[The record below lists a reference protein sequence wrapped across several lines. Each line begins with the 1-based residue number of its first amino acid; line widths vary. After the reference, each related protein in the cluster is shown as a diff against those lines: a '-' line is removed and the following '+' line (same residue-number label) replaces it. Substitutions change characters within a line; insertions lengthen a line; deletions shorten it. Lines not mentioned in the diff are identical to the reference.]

1 MKWIGGLAEWAEGDT
16 DYISVAFSYKVPEA
30 VDRAI
35 FAKHQGLK
43 VKVGGPALFVPS
55 LAKRFEGIAEVGG
68 KYPDAVIHHNPNATF
83 ASKGCPVGC
92 WFCLV
97 PTIEGKEFTL
107 LPDFPVRPVLCDS
120 NLSALPAKYQEHI
133 ISRYKKEGVP
143 LLDCCQGFE
152 PITFTEDVFNRWK
165 EINQGPWRFAF
176 DETKEAP
183 QVRRVFKMLAGETNR
198 RKKRVYCLIG
208 NEPFQACMDRLN
220 EIIANNCDPH
230 VQPFIPL
237 NSLAREPLAKF
248 DWTVQ
253 LLKDV
258 ARWANAFLYR
268 TVSFKD
274 YNRSRKNQIE
284 VYDESQGLFTF
295 V

>member
-1 MKWIGGLAEWAEGDT
+1 
-16 DYISVAFSYKVPEA
+16 
-30 VDRAI
+30 
-35 FAKHQGLK
+35 
-43 VKVGGPALFVPS
+43 
-55 LAKRFEGIAEVGG
+55 
-68 KYPDAVIHHNPNATF
+68 
-83 ASKGCPVGC
+83 
-92 WFCLV
+92 
-97 PTIEGKEFTL
+97 
-107 LPDFPVRPVLCDS
+107 
-120 NLSALPAKYQEHI
+120 
-133 ISRYKKEGVP
+133 
-143 LLDCCQGFE
+143 
-152 PITFTEDVFNRWK
+152 
-165 EINQGPWRFAF
+165 
-176 DETKEAP
+176 
-183 QVRRVFKMLAGETNR
+183 
-198 RKKRVYCLIG
+198 
-208 NEPFQACMDRLN
+208 MDRLN